1 MDYRL
6 VFTKRALSDL
16 NQVIGRIADV
26 DHDIDAAFHFGTALL
41 DHVDLLTRFPRMAP
55 VISARSRIRKL
66 VHSPIVVYYR
76 VHDQASR
83 GNTAFPACSPEA
95 TGFLVMLILR
105 ADSKGASMKK
115 CYKKHRQWP
124 QSGTR
129 SSFFQGRS
137 QRL

>member
-26 DHDIDAAFHFGTALL
+26 DHDIDVAFHFGSALL

-55 VISARSRIRKL
+55 VIRTRSRIRKL

-76 VHDQASR
+76 VHDVKQ
-83 GNTAFPACSPEA
+83 
-95 TGFLVMLILR
+95 LVEILHFR
-105 ADSKGASMKK
+105 HGARK
-115 CYKKHRQWP
+115 P
-124 QSGTR
+124 P
-129 SSFFQGRS
+129 SFS
-137 QRL
+137 